1 MTKTE
6 IKEMA
11 QDILLDGMSAHAGYV
26 FEGERAEGLTE
37 EEMVLITQVMKE
49 QIVRVTKFF
58 NLETTVEEVIL
69 G

>member
-11 QDILLDGMSAHAGYV
+11 QDILLDGMTAHAGYV

-37 EEMVLITQVMKE
+37 EEMVLITQVMKVVM
-49 QIVRVTKFF
+49 QILIVPT
-58 NLETTVEEVIL
+58 EI
-69 G
+69 